1 MTRRDWWLG
10 VALIVLVLVTGLVVQ
25 TIVLAKQIEAAH
37 APRVVPL
44 ASAAMPN

>member
-25 TIVLAKQIEAAH
+25 TLVLAKQIEGAH
-37 APRVVPL
+37 SPRVVPL
-44 ASAAMPN
+44 ASATASD